1 MTWQGRWI
9 HFISEAWKTTFPALV
24 AGSWLVQRS
33 SKELIAIASDSLSW
47 ARKWLVCSSC
57 SVLRW
62 LLSEVVIFQ
71 SVRQRT
77 TEHEKCIRNASKC
90 TESKPQG
97 CSSLKSYIALQCS
110 THPLLPAPALL
121 QVSGPGGV
129 IFANG
134 WQVSH
139 GICAKRLKGEI
150 YGMLCL
156 VKTNKWYNI
165 WLLTTVFQHHLII
178 GHLQSSKTAQPHK
191 AQGIQNHRAAYTY
204 EYAFKMMPMFMEFLP
219 LGSSWHLLT
228 KKCCV
233 STSFWSEHLF
243 IGNPIL

>member
-1 MTWQGRWI
+1 MLHCNVVARRSRSWPATAQQVGAKQARTAHGACKFYRWKGLI
-9 HFISEAWKTTFPALV
+9 IKSKATSAPPRAGTTGLV
-24 AGSWLVQRS
+24 AGSWLLQRS

-110 THPLLPAPALL
+110 THPLLPALALL

-150 YGMLCL
+150 YGMLFL

-178 GHLQSSKTAQPHK
+178 GHLQSSKTAQPT
-191 AQGIQNHRAAYTY
+191 Q
-204 EYAFKMMPMFMEFLP
+204 
-219 LGSSWHLLT
+219 SSR
-228 KKCCV
+228 
-233 STSFWSEHLF
+233 
-243 IGNPIL
+243 